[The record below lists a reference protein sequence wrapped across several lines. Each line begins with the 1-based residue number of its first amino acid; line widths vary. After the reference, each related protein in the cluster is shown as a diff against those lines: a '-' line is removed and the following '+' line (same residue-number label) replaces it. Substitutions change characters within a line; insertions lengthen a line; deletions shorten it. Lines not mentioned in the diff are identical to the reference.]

1 MKYLEA
7 QIPAGAEK
15 MSGDLIV
22 PDEAK
27 AVVLFV
33 HDSGSSRLSPR
44 NQSVAEIVRAAGM
57 GTLLFNLL
65 TSDEEKRDL
74 TDGLRFDIG
83 FLAERV
89 LAATQ
94 WVRDNVPDL
103 SVGYF
108 GASTGA
114 AAALLAAAEA
124 PDIVCAVVSRGGRP
138 DLAGNALPRVR
149 APTLLF
155 VGELDRTVIEMNQ
168 EAYESLACEKQMTI
182 IPGAGHVFDEPGTLD
197 QVARLAADWFERH
210 LRPVTPLLAAD
221 ASLQPPRPTLTCPLP
236 SQHDLR

>member
-7 QIPAGAEK
+7 HIPAGPEK
-15 MSGDLIV
+15 LKGDLIV

-57 GTLLFNLL
+57 ATLLFNLL

-94 WVRDNVPDL
+94 WARDNVPDL

-124 PDIVCAVVSRGGRP
+124 PEVVCAVVSRGGRP

-155 VGELDRTVIEMNQ
+155 VGELDRPAIEMNQ
-168 EAYESLACEKQMTI
+168 EAYESLECEKQLTL
-182 IPGAGHVFDEPGTLD
+182 IPAAGHAFDEAGTLD

-210 LRPVTPLLAAD
+210 LRPG
-221 ASLQPPRPTLTCPLP
+221 ASLLLP
-236 SQHDLR
+236 DSTTFAARIHESP